1 MSQYNLTSINVVEI
15 KMAVRAIFVTL
26 LLSFSF
32 LASFSNLPNSSAMLM
47 LHENEVSPSPND
59 ALKVDKAENVE
70 ESVENNVLIV
80 GRMELEMNRDY
91 PGSGANDRHTP
102 HIPPLD

>member
-1 MSQYNLTSINVVEI
+1 MSDYNLTSINVVEI
-15 KMAVRAIFVTL
+15 KMALRAIFLTL

-47 LHENEVSPSPND
+47 LHEIHEVPPSPND
-59 ALKVDKAENVE
+59 ALKVDKAENVG
-70 ESVENNVLIV
+70 ESVGNNVLIV
-80 GRMELEMNRDY
+80 GRMDLEMNRDY

-102 HIPPLD
+102 HPPLD

>member
-32 LASFSNLPNSSAMLM
+32 LASFSAMLM